1 MNVTVIAIVFFAAL
15 TVLALA
21 YGLWLAINPERSAR
35 DRLSE
40 LTAGTAPAGPNL
52 VSTPVDPRLQAV
64 TKLARP
70 ADVDEADA
78 LRQRLIQAGYRG
90 RQNVELYSLTRMGL
104 ALTLP
109 MSWALIP
116 SDANTATSLFIVLLL
131 ATLGYYLPAILVQN
145 SLQKRQ
151 EAIVRT
157 FPDSLD
163 LMVASVEAG
172 LGVDAAFQRVATEM
186 VEAAPI
192 LCAEFQLVNNE
203 VSAGIARVDAM
214 KRLYKRTGV
223 DDINALVNV
232 LTQSERFGTPVARSL
247 RLHARMVRTKR
258 MQRAEAAA
266 AEISP
271 KLTVAMIVFILPCLI
286 LILLGPAIVGMR
298 DNLIPA
304 LEAAQGIK

>member
-1 MNVTVIAIVFFAAL
+1 MSTTLLAIMAFAAL

-21 YGLWLAINPERSAR
+21 YGLWLVVNPERSAR

-40 LTAGTAPAGPNL
+40 LTTTQGPSGPNL
-52 VSTPVDPRLQAV
+52 ITTPVDPRLKAV
-64 TKLARP
+64 TKFARP
-70 ADVDEADA
+70 GDVDEADA
-78 LRQRLIQAGYRG
+78 LKTRLIQAGYRG
-90 RQNVELYSLTRMGL
+90 QQAVEMYSLIRMGL
-104 ALTLP
+104 TITLP
-109 MSWALIP
+109 MLWAFIP
-116 SDANTATSLFIVLLL
+116 SSAGTATTLFIVLLL
-131 ATLGYYLPAILVQN
+131 ATVGYYLPAILVTN
-145 SLQKRQ
+145 TRQKRQ
-151 EAIVRT
+151 EAITRT
-157 FPDSLD
+157 FPDALD

-186 VEAAPI
+186 VTAAPY
-192 LCAEFQLVNNE
+192 LCAEFTLVNNE
-203 VSAGIARVDAM
+203 VAAGIPRVDAL

-232 LTQSERFGTPVARSL
+232 LAQSERFGTPVARSL

-258 MQRAEAAA
+258 MQRAETAA

-286 LILLGPAIVGMR
+286 LILLGPAIVNMR

-304 LEAAQGIK
+304 MQAASQL

>member
-1 MNVTVIAIVFFAAL
+1 MSTTLLAIMTFAAL

-21 YGLWLAINPERSAR
+21 YGLWLVVNPERSAR

-40 LTAGTAPAGPNL
+40 LTTVDGPTGPNL
-52 VSTPVDPRLQAV
+52 ISSPADPRLQAV
-64 TKLARP
+64 TKFARP
-70 ADVDEADA
+70 VDVDEADA

-90 RQNVELYSLTRMGL
+90 RQAVELYSLGRMGL
-104 ALTLP
+104 TVTLP
-109 MSWALIP
+109 MLWAFIP
-116 SDANTATSLFIVLLL
+116 SEAGTATSLFIVLLL
-131 ATLGYYLPAILVQN
+131 ATFGYYLPAILVTN
-145 SLQKRQ
+145 TRQKRQ
-151 EAIVRT
+151 EALIRT
-157 FPDSLD
+157 FPDALD

-186 VEAAPI
+186 VSAAPY
-192 LCAEFQLVNNE
+192 LCGEFTLVNNE
-203 VSAGIARVDAM
+203 VATGIPRVDAL

-232 LTQSERFGTPVARSL
+232 LAQSERFGTPVARSL

-258 MQRAEAAA
+258 MQRAETAA

-271 KLTVAMIVFILPCLI
+271 KLTVAMILFILPCLI
-286 LILLGPAIVGMR
+286 LILLGPAIVNMR

-304 LEAAQGIK
+304 MQAAQNL